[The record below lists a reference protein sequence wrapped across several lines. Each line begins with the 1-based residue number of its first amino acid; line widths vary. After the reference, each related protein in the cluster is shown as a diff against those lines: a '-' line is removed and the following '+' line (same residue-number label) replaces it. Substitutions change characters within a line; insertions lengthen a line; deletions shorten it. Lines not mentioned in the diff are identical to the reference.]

1 MRMKQLA
8 WMGCAV
14 LLLPVIGSA
23 AGSAESTTSL
33 TMPPKAM
40 TTAWSSGNFV
50 ATLDASAAIPA
61 QAHWAI
67 TPALLITP
75 ASLWTAR
82 DAISLPAPGS
92 IDLTVPSAAPV
103 APECRWP
110 STISNAWGCSLK
122 PLTRYDLPVRR
133 VLHHLWPL
141 RGNDR

>member
-1 MRMKQLA
+1 MRMKWLA
-8 WMGCAV
+8 LMSCA
-14 LLLPVIGSA
+14 LLSLPVIGLA
-23 AGSAESTTSL
+23 AGSAESSTSL

-40 TTAWSSGNFV
+40 ATAWSSGNFV

-67 TPALLITP
+67 TPA
-75 ASLWTAR
+75 SLWTAR

-92 IDLTVPSAAPV
+92 IDLTAPSAAPV

-122 PLTRYDLPVRR
+122 PLTRYDLPMRR

-141 RGNDR
+141 HGNDR